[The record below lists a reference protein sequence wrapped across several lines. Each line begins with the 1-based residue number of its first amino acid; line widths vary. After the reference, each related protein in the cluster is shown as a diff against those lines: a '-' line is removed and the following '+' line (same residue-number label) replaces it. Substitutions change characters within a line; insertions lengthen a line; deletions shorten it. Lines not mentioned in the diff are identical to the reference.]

1 LSETGHWIVA
11 GSEGPIRVRRTNL
24 GQSAGY
30 TLTVTRSRLAQVW
43 TRLREAGAKVL
54 AAARA
59 QPDTLAQN
67 DLFVAAD
74 LATAEGCATVVDAMM
89 AQLGG
94 IDIVVHVVGGSSA
107 PAGGFAALDD
117 AEWQR
122 ALDQNLFPAVRLDRA
137 LLPKMLEHGS
147 GVIVHITSIQRQLPL
162 PESTLAY
169 AAAKAALS
177 NYIKGLSKEVGP
189 KGIRVV
195 RVSPG
200 WVETDAA
207 VRMVEQLAKAA
218 GTDYAA
224 AQKGL
229 MNSLGGIPIGRPASS
244 MAGPFPRLDGHAH
257 PPCSPKR
264 CFVDSAHHWAR
275 RFVQVRHM
283 H

>member
-1 LSETGHWIVA
+1 MRDDLDLAGLRALVTGGTKGIGKAVVA
-11 GSEGPIRVRRTNL
+11 
-24 GQSAGY
+24 
-30 TLTVTRSRLAQVW
+30 
-43 TRLREAGAKVL
+43 RLREGGAKVL
-54 AAARA
+54 ASARA
-59 QPDTLAQN
+59 QPALAQN

-74 LATAEGCATVVDAMM
+74 LATAEGCAAVVDATM

-94 IDIVVHVVGGSSA
+94 IDIAVHVVGGSSA

-177 NYIKGLSKEVGP
+177 NYSKGLSKEVGP

-207 VRMVEQLAKAA
+207 VRMVERLAKTA

-224 AQKGL
+224 AEKGL
-229 MNSLGGIPIGRPASS
+229 MNSLGGIPIGRPAK
-244 MAGPFPRLDGHAH
+244 PREVADLVAFLASPRAKAITGAEYVIDGGTIPTA
-257 PPCSPKR
+257 
-264 CFVDSAHHWAR
+264 
-275 RFVQVRHM
+275 
-283 H
+283 